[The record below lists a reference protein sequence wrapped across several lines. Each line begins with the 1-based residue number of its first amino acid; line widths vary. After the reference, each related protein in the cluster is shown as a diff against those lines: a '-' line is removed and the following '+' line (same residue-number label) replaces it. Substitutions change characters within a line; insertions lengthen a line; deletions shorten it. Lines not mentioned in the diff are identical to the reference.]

1 MFYCRIGFFGFSNLR
16 MLWKEHLYFPTVG
29 FMCGF
34 NVSLEQEVII
44 DHKGRVL
51 IPKEIRDKAGLK
63 PGGKA
68 RLKIEKENIVIS
80 APVSPDEFIKEM
92 EGCIT
97 ESTPTIDPLDL
108 KKMWEQKQRIEKTK

>member
-1 MFYCRIGFFGFSNLR
+1 MREGGDDTCCSQ
-16 MLWKEHLYFPTVG
+16 HLYFPTVG
-29 FMCGF
+29 FMGGK
-34 NVSLEQEVII
+34 NVTIEQEVVI

-68 RLKIEKENIVIS
+68 RLKIEKENIVIT

-92 EGCIT
+92 EGCIK
-97 ESTPTIDPLDL
+97 EGTPTMDPLEL
-108 KKMWEQKQRIEKTK
+108 KKMWAQDLKREKTK